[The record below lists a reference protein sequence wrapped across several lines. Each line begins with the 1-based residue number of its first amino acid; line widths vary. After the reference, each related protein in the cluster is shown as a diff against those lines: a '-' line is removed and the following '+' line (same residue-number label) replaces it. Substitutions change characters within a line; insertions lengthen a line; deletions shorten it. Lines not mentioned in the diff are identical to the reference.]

1 MKHRLMYILGI
12 ISLILSSF
20 ILLLMFFWSIYPYK
34 PIVIN
39 KEPIKVITKEV
50 KKGDILIYELDYC
63 KNNKN
68 KVEISRSFV
77 DGIVFATPTVTTENP
92 LGCTVSNIS
101 IQVPETLPNG
111 EYYLKVSYSYQVN
124 PIRKVSVDS
133 TTETFTVK

>member
-1 MKHRLMYILGI
+1 MKLRLMYILGI

-20 ILLLMFFWSIYPYK
+20 ILLLMFFWTLYPYK

-63 KNNKN
+63 KNDVND
-68 KVEISRSFV
+68 VSISRSFV
-77 DGIVFATPTVTTENP
+77 DGIIFTTPSITVKNP
-92 LGCTVSNIS
+92 IGCKVSNVS
-101 IQVPETLPNG
+101 IQVPETLPEG